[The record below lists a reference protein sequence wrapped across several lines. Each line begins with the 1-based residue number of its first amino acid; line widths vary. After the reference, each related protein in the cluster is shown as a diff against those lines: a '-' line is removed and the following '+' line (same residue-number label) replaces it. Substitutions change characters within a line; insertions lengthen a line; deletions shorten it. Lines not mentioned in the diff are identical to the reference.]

1 MIGKKRKKQTV
12 NCIEVNGDLTQDP
25 EIIANGFNNYFVNVG
40 PDLAKKIPDCNK
52 KATDYLQNRLA
63 GSMYFSPATD
73 EEVLDIISGLK
84 NTNSLGHDNIPN
96 KVVKYC
102 KSELAHI
109 ICHIVNQSM
118 ADGVFPE
125 LLKTAKI
132 VPVFKSENDKLVN
145 NYRPISILTTFSKI
159 FEKAVFARLG
169 DYMEKYKILHEN
181 QFGFR
186 KGLSTCTAL
195 LQLVDEL
202 ANSIDHGQTTVGVF
216 VDLAK
221 AFDTVDHRILLQK
234 LEHYGIRGVVLKWFN
249 SYISNRK
256 QCVLVNSTISKLSN
270 IKCGV
275 PQGSILGP
283 ILFILYI
290 NDLTHVSHK
299 LKNIMFADDT
309 NLFLTG
315 KSINEVE
322 NEMNSE
328 LAKVN
333 IWFQANL
340 LSLNVKKTSYMIFG
354 NSKNKTANIYI
365 DNILLNRQYDTKFLG
380 VILSANLKWNKH
392 IDVVVS
398 KASKNIGIIAK
409 VRHLLPQK
417 LTRNLYFT
425 LVHPYVNYCN
435 LIWASPVKSVQ
446 LERIL
451 KVQKKYCR
459 LITFSN
465 FVEHS
470 RPLFVRLCILNVYEI
485 HKLLLL
491 SHIYAITNGL
501 TKNEYSQQYYIVNS
515 DIHQYNTRQKN
526 NLHIPNCRTST
537 KQNTISFQ
545 GPKLWNSLPMDVR
558 SSPSIM
564 IFKRKVR
571 KYLLNEVQ

>member
-1 MIGKKRKKQTV
+1 
-12 NCIEVNGDLTQDP
+12 
-25 EIIANGFNNYFVNVG
+25 
-40 PDLAKKIPDCNK
+40 
-52 KATDYLQNRLA
+52 
-63 GSMYFSPATD
+63 
-73 EEVLDIISGLK
+73 
-84 NTNSLGHDNIPN
+84 
-96 KVVKYC
+96 
-102 KSELAHI
+102 
-109 ICHIVNQSM
+109 
-118 ADGVFPE
+118 
-125 LLKTAKI
+125 
-132 VPVFKSENDKLVN
+132 
-145 NYRPISILTTFSKI
+145 
-159 FEKAVFARLG
+159 
-169 DYMEKYKILHEN
+169 
-181 QFGFR
+181 
-186 KGLSTCTAL
+186 
-195 LQLVDEL
+195 
-202 ANSIDHGQTTVGVF
+202 
-216 VDLAK
+216 
-221 AFDTVDHRILLQK
+221 
-234 LEHYGIRGVVLKWFN
+234 
-249 SYISNRK
+249 
-256 QCVLVNSTISKLSN
+256 
-270 IKCGV
+270 
-275 PQGSILGP
+275 
-283 ILFILYI
+283 
-290 NDLTHVSHK
+290 
-299 LKNIMFADDT
+299 MFADDT

-340 LSLNVKKTSYMIFG
+340 LSLNIKKTSYMIFG
-354 NSKNKTANIYI
+354 NSENKTANIYI

-392 IDVVVS
+392 IDVVVN

-465 FVEHS
+465 FVEHA

-491 SHIYAITNGL
+491 SHIYVITNGL